1 MRRMRPSIK
10 WPEDNVAQ
18 ILLDHGARPDGDAL
32 TKRPRCTM
40 LAFSSGAAS
49 RLQKTVGLARL
60 LLERGA
66 TIDDRT
72 WRHLRMHPPMWRCR
86 DGDYR
91 RLVVPSNA
99 QPLRRLFHK
108 HYSILV
114 RLHVI
119 GTPTTRPGPERWR
132 LAAARDIAP
141 KIASFLVPEPPREA
155 VAFTGR
161 TTWPHGSTFS
171 PT

>member
-1 MRRMRPSIK
+1 M
-10 WPEDNVAQ
+10 
-18 ILLDHGARPDGDAL
+18 
-32 TKRPRCTM
+32 
-40 LAFSSGAAS
+40 S

-155 VAFTGR
+155 AAFWAQYFPDR
-161 TTWPHGSTFS
+161 DLFFDPHDVDNDPDGVWSELAHYSFCYYLDVNPDEGPRELQWHERELDES
-171 PT
+171 